1 MNADSQSVLYQLGGF
16 DVGQRQHLFRFE
28 AVGGI
33 QIDGNDV
40 GDGQQLV
47 QSLQRVVRDY
57 FSMIDDDDA
66 VAESLRLFHVV
77 GGVDESLAAFFQYLK
92 IVKNGVAALGIDPNR
107 WFIQQQNLRIMEQR
121 RGQVQ

>member
-1 MNADSQSVLYQLGGF
+1 MNADPQRTFYQLGGL
-16 DVGQRQHLFRFE
+16 DIGQPPHLFRLK
-28 AVGGI
+28 ALGRI
-33 QIDGNDV
+33 QIDSNDV

-57 FSMIDDDDA
+57 FSVIDDDDA

-92 IVKNGVAALGIDPNR
+92 IVKNGVAALG
-107 WFIQQQNLRIMEQR
+107 
-121 RGQVQ
+121 